1 MEQIVTLD
9 HIRIRVRQECVG
21 KAQLL
26 PVAPID
32 LRGVNADCN
41 DANATRIEFRK
52 LLLKTPQL
60 GVAERSPKSA
70 IENQRDGS

>member
-1 MEQIVTLD
+1 MEQIVTPD
-9 HIRIRVRQECVG
+9 HFRIRVRQECVG

-32 LRGVNADCN
+32 FRR
-41 DANATRIEFRK
+41 ANTQRDHANSARFELRK
-52 LLLKTPQL
+52 LVLKTPQL

-70 IENQRDGS
+70 IENQRDTF